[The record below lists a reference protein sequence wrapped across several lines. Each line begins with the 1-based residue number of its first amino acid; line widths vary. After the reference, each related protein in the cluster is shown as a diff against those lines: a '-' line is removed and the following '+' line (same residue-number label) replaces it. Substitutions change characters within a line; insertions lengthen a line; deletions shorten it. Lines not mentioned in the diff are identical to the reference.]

1 MGDSKLITRVY
12 LIRHGESEAAAEDR
26 FAGEIDVP
34 LSERGREQAR
44 RLADRLAGDPIAAVY
59 SSPLSRTMETARPIA
74 TRHGL
79 EVTPRVELREISHGR
94 WEGMP
99 RSDVEARYPEELAR
113 WESDPYTFAPEG
125 GETGLAV
132 TARALPA
139 LLAIVETHPGEHA
152 VVVSHK
158 ATIRLLVCALLGLD
172 PRRYRDRLDQKP
184 GAVNALDFRGP
195 GQARLMLFNDTSH
208 DPESRTRPLRQN

>member
-26 FAGEIDVP
+26 FAGEIDVR

-44 RLADRLAGDPIAAVY
+44 RLADRLAGDPIAAIY

-74 TRHGL
+74 SRHGL
-79 EVTPRVELREISHGR
+79 EVTPSPDLREISHGR

-99 RSDVEARYPEELAR
+99 RPEVERRFPEELAR
-113 WESDPYTFAPEG
+113 WESDPFTFAPEG

-139 LLAIVETHPGEHA
+139 LLAIVETHPGEHV

-158 ATIRLLVCALLGLD
+158 ATIRLVLCALLGLD

-184 GAVNALDFRGP
+184 AAVNILEFREP
-195 GQARLMLFNDTSH
+195 ARAKLMLFNDTS
-208 DPESRTRPLRQN
+208 PV